1 MRIIRTILLV
11 ATCVVLLPT
20 ATPVQAASCNGAS
33 HEMTLSRGI
42 ASPSTGTTATTI
54 RFSAVYEDNAG
65 CDPISITVT
74 ISGVGTF
81 PLTAAGAAPSGGTTY
96 ERSMTLPV
104 GLRTYFFSATSGT
117 GKGEVTVQLTSV
129 SPTSITIT
137 TPPPPPT
144 PVPTPKP
151 TPPPTPPPTPV
162 PTVAPTPKPPAPPAT
177 TPAATPAPVPATSD
191 SPGASESPPP
201 ASEEPEASTTPPASA
216 LPEPSETDGTPV
228 SPGGAGAG
236 PLDPDRG
243 TASGGSPL
251 PDWLLPWML
260 FGIVSGGL
268 FFVLARRRRSGEEAP
283 TTITMTGVATAS
295 VSAEAPVPAV
305 TPLPPMRELIPPV
318 DPNLL
323 READDDPGPRPDEA
337 EIPRWLRPSVREARF
352 QGSRY
357 TRNDNWD

>member
-1 MRIIRTILLV
+1 MRIIRTLLLV

-20 ATPVQAASCNGAS
+20 ATPVRAASCNGAS
-33 HEMTLSRGI
+33 HEMTLSRGTATP
-42 ASPSTGTTATTI
+42 ASGTTATAI

-65 CDPISITVT
+65 CEPISITVT

-81 PLTAAGAAPSGGTTY
+81 PLSAAGAASSGGLTY
-96 ERSMTLPV
+96 QRTMTLPV
-104 GLRTYFFSATSGT
+104 GVRTYFFSATSGT

-129 SPTSITIT
+129 SPTTLTIVA
-137 TPPPPPT
+137 PPPPPT
-144 PVPTPKP
+144 PVPTPRPPAPTPVP
-151 TPPPTPPPTPV
+151 TPPPTP
-162 PTVAPTPKPPAPPAT
+162 ASTPKPPAPPAST
-177 TPAATPAPVPATSD
+177 PAPTPTPEPAAPAPSGPPDNPSPSATEPAATDAGGSGGPSTS
-191 SPGASESPPP
+191 PR
-201 ASEEPEASTTPPASA
+201 
-216 LPEPSETDGTPV
+216 PSETDGAPV
-228 SPGGAGAG
+228 VPGAG

-243 TASGGSPL
+243 TAGGGSPL

-260 FGIVSGGL
+260 FGFVSGGL

-283 TTITMTGVATAS
+283 TTVTMTSVATTS

-323 READDDPGPRPDEA
+323 READDDTGPRPDEA
-337 EIPRWLRPSVREARF
+337 DIPRWLRPSVREARY

-357 TRNDNWD
+357 VRNDNWD